1 MQHKWTKIKE
11 RDRDLFRLRTLMVTI
26 SEPATF
32 KARKAS
38 LHLQWAIN
46 FLSAH
51 SKMFFRL
58 KKPTNNDCWSNFGIF
73 CELHSV

>member
-26 SEPATF
+26 SESVTF

-38 LHLQWAIN
+38 LHLRWAIN

-58 KKPTNNDCWSNFGIF
+58 KKPTNNDFRSNLAIL